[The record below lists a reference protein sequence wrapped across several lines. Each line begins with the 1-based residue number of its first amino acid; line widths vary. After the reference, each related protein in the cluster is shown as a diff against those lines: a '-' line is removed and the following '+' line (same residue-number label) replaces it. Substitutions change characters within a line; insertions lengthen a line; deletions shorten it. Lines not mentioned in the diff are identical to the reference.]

1 LKSPESNLVAKR
13 LAAARAAE
21 LVEDGMTIGLGSGST
36 AECFVRSVG
45 ERVASGLRVRG
56 IASSLRTEAIAA
68 EVGIQLVDLD
78 RTIDLAVDGADA
90 IERGTLNAVKGL
102 GGALTREKL
111 IALAARRFVLV
122 GDRSKLVG
130 QLAERRTTLPVP
142 VEVLAFGWK
151 LTAKRLEVLGSPVL
165 REQYGRAVTT
175 DNGNVIVD
183 LFMPSLDQLD
193 SLAAAI
199 HAVPGVV
206 EHGLFLHM
214 AELAIVAEPDAVETL
229 RVC

>member
-1 LKSPESNLVAKR
+1 
-13 LAAARAAE
+13 
-21 LVEDGMTIGLGSGST
+21 
-36 AECFVRSVG
+36 
-45 ERVASGLRVRG
+45 VAS
-56 IASSLRTEAIAA
+56 SQRTEALAA
-68 EVGIQLVDLD
+68 EVGIQLVELD

-111 IALAARRFVLV
+111 IALAARCFVLV
-122 GDRSKLVG
+122 GDHSKLVN
-130 QLAERRTTLPVP
+130 QLAERRATLPVP

-165 REQYGRAVTT
+165 REQHGHAVLT

-183 LFMPSLDQLD
+183 LFMPSFDQPD
-193 SLAAAI
+193 SLASAI
-199 HAVPGVV
+199 HAIPGVV

-214 AELAIVAEPDAVETL
+214 AELALVADPNTVESLTL
-229 RVC
+229 R